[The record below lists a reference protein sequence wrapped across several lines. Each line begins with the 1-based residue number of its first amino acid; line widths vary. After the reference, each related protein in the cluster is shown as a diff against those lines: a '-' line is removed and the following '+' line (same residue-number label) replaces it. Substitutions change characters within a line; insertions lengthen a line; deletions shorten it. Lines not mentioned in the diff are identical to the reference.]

1 MLTEEIEEG
10 DLVKWVSYENK
21 NYKGKALKNRGKKF
35 LVQVTHI
42 EKQKTFRC
50 VEVATE
56 KLKKT
61 IICQKNQFLS

>member
-1 MLTEEIEEG
+1 MSAEVKINEG
-10 DLVKWVSYENK
+10 DLVKWISFENK
-21 NYKGKALKNRGKKF
+21 NYRGTALKDRGKKF

-56 KLKKT
+56 KLKK
-61 IICQKNQFLS
+61 Q